1 MIGKVNDDLFKR
13 AILPHTGAP
22 SHEVLVGPRMGVDA
36 AIIRVGDDYMA
47 IAEDPIFPGPTTSPE
62 DFGWITVH
70 IGASDV
76 AVMGIRPRFMTYSL
90 LFPPET
96 SEDYVEALV
105 RSISDTAKEL
115 GISIVGGHT
124 GFYSAVTVPTVGGI
138 TVWGFGK
145 EYVTPAGA
153 QIGDRVILTKGV
165 AIEAAG
171 ILASEFGDRLLAAGL
186 PAHLVERARRRFR
199 EITVVKDAIVA
210 SGVGGVHAMH
220 DATEGGLERC
230 LWEIAEASGVGLR
243 IERNR
248 VPVPED
254 VRAVCEHFSLAP
266 FQVISEGT
274 LVLTCSPSRTGDLL
288 RAFEDVGIPAAEI
301 GEVVP
306 LGEGRCWIEC
316 DGRKQVINPPLIDR
330 FWEAFFSALSG
341 SGDEQKSD

>member
-1 MIGKVNDDLFKR
+1 
-13 AILPHTGAP
+13 
-22 SHEVLVGPRMGVDA
+22 VDA
-36 AIIRVGDDYMA
+36 AILKVGDEYMA

-96 SEDYVEALV
+96 PEGYIESLV
-105 RSISDTAKEL
+105 SSVSDAAREL

-145 EYVTPAGA
+145 EFVTPAGA
-153 QIGDRVILTKGV
+153 RPGDAVLITKGV

-171 ILASEFGDRLLAAGL
+171 ILSSEFGDRLLAAGV

-199 EITVVKDAIVA
+199 EITVVEDAAVA

-243 IERNR
+243 IERMR
-248 VPVPED
+248 IPVPED
-254 VRAVCEHFSLAP
+254 VRAVCEHFGLDP

-274 LVLTCSPSRTGDLL
+274 LVLTCSPDKAGDLL
-288 RAFEDVGIPAAEI
+288 RAFEDAGIPAADI

-306 LGEGRCWIEC
+306 LEEGCCWIEV
-316 DGRKQVINPPLIDR
+316 DGRKEGITPPPVDR
-330 FWEAFFSALSG
+330 FWEAFFGALSL
-341 SGDEQKSD
+341 GDE